1 MHQIHEFLSGLHPN
15 IDRVDMVEVVNQQR
29 VPPGLSL
36 DSPGHQDQ
44 VSCVDTTSGHG
55 SNHVV
60 TVVTSYP
67 TQAPVV

>member
-1 MHQIHEFLSGLHPN
+1 
-15 IDRVDMVEVVNQQR
+15 MVELGAAVKNVNLQR
-29 VPPGLSL
+29 VPPLLSL
-36 DSPGHQDQ
+36 DSPCHQ
-44 VSCVDTTSGHG
+44 VSCVDTSGHG